1 MASILKRKRN
11 SAEVAEA
18 QKRSKALKD
27 APTAAPKFEA
37 AQSSWDAAFNIPKPD
52 NQLSVVAEDS
62 TAKAPEVVD
71 YEEYIAA
78 KQASKSKKS
87 KTKPTSTWRT
97 SEPVGGRM
105 INVDPIFVGDEK

>member
-27 APTAAPKFEA
+27 APSAAPKFDA
-37 AQSSWDAAFNIPKPD
+37 AQSSWDAAFIIPKPD
-52 NQLSVVAEDS
+52 TQVAVVSGDSVE
-62 TAKAPEVVD
+62 KAPEVLD
-71 YEEYIAA
+71 YEEYMTA

-87 KTKPTSTWRT
+87 KTKPSSTWRT